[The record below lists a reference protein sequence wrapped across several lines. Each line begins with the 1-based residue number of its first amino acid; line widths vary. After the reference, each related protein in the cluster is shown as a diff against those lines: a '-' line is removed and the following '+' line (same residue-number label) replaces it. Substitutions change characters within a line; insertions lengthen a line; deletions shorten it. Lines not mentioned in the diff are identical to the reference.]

1 MYIMIPFLLNTK
13 KPTCAYKLQKFNQD
27 QSCSVKVGRGRKKRG
42 RREGWV
48 ILILSSSENQKHVSS
63 ILLKNII
70 QKYKSRSSSLFLSAC
85 LQVGGPQISILSDL
99 FFWLHYMACGIL
111 VPWPGLEPRLR
122 QWECQV
128 LTTGPPGKSL
138 TNLFLGSQSSASFQ
152 ATDGN

>member
-1 MYIMIPFLLNTK
+1 MKVQVKSFSRVRLFATPWTVTYQALRSMGFSINTK

-111 VPWPGLEPRLR
+111 VP
-122 QWECQV
+122 
-128 LTTGPPGKSL
+128 
-138 TNLFLGSQSSASFQ
+138 
-152 ATDGN
+152 